1 MKENE
6 INKIVNNQRKYFY
19 YGVTLD
25 VNFRIEALKKL
36 RACILKYESEIN
48 ASIKKDLG
56 KSHFET
62 YMCETKRLFT
72 VHQCNYENNH
82 KGMF

>member
-19 YGVTLD
+19 SGVTLD

-36 RACILKYESEIN
+36 RICILKYESEIN
-48 ASIKKDLG
+48 DAIKKRFRK
-56 KSHFET
+56 KS
-62 YMCETKRLFT
+62 L
-72 VHQCNYENNH
+72 
-82 KGMF
+82 